1 MWKKE
6 INTLAS
12 VLIGGLE
19 NLIFVL
25 DISQP
30 DPYTYLLTLIC
41 LVFTLIFQNSEI
53 SHNTNL
59 YVNTWHRNM
68 SVEIYEII
76 INVHLNVLDPQY
88 SSEVN

>member
-1 MWKKE
+1 MFLNLNLLSLEVFPATLIILSILVDVKE
-6 INTLAS
+6 RDKYLLYS
-12 VLIGGLE
+12 LVELLE
-19 NLIFVL
+19 SLIFVL

-59 YVNTWHRNM
+59 YVNT
-68 SVEIYEII
+68 
-76 INVHLNVLDPQY
+76 
-88 SSEVN
+88 

>member
-1 MWKKE
+1 MKKFLNLNLLSLE
-6 INTLAS
+6 VFPATLIILS
-12 VLIGGLE
+12 ILVDVKERDKYLLYSLVELLE
-19 NLIFVL
+19 SLIFVL

-59 YVNTWHRNM
+59 YVNT
-68 SVEIYEII
+68 
-76 INVHLNVLDPQY
+76 
-88 SSEVN
+88 

>member
-1 MWKKE
+1 MFLNLNLLSLEVFPAILIILSILVDVKE
-6 INTLAS
+6 RDKYLLYS
-12 VLIGGLE
+12 LVELLE
-19 NLIFVL
+19 SLIFVL

-59 YVNTWHRNM
+59 YVNT
-68 SVEIYEII
+68 
-76 INVHLNVLDPQY
+76 
-88 SSEVN
+88 